1 MIKHQISRSNFRF
14 FRIFQKLLTEPCEN
28 GASCSVENE
37 GNNFVYKC
45 ECLEDF
51 IGETCDE
58 SPCLPDPCKNDGSC
72 SINEN
77 QAGNFECACQAG
89 KALENKPC
97 HYNQSKK
104 NLKIIF
110 LTL

>member
-89 KALENKPC
+89 KAN
-97 HYNQSKK
+97 
-104 NLKIIF
+104 
-110 LTL
+110 